1 MFKAILGIL
10 KAVATAVANAV
21 ILVVKLLYG
30 ILKFLRLRLLALYVL
45 VCAVLSIFFPVFG
58 AGIVYFWVG
67 FALCCVLTV
76 GSWVFAFR
84 RKIAARPRTVK
95 EAREESQPP
104 PAQQPAP
111 QSYQQPAPQPAPS
124 PDQQP
129 APQPAPSPYQQ
140 PAPQPAPQSYQQP
153 APQPYQQPA
162 PQPAPSPYQQP
173 VPQPAPSP
181 YQQPAPPPRER
192 YPKYFDVEGA
202 PQYFFAEYADRY
214 VLYRRDEEGAVYIRT
229 DYKQ

>member
-111 QSYQQPAPQPAPS
+111 QSYQQPAPQP
-124 PDQQP
+124 
-129 APQPAPSPYQQ
+129 
-140 PAPQPAPQSYQQP
+140 
-153 APQPYQQPA
+153 YQQPA